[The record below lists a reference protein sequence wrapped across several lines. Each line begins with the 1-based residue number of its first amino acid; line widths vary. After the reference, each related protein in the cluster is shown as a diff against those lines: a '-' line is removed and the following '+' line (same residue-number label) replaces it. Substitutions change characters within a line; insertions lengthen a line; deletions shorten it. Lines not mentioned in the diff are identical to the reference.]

1 MDVGIHLLPL
11 NISAAAALGNGQQTK
26 PSYSSLIALLPGALE
41 VAAAKHLCEEDKWD
55 AASSAFC
62 TRSCCADLL
71 LCGLCAMAAQGW
83 SKLPVGN
90 NSQPSFPST

>member
-62 TRSCCADLL
+62 TRSCCVPVWA
-71 LCGLCAMAAQGW
+71 LCYGCTGLEQTPRW
-83 SKLPVGN
+83 
-90 NSQPSFPST
+90 Q